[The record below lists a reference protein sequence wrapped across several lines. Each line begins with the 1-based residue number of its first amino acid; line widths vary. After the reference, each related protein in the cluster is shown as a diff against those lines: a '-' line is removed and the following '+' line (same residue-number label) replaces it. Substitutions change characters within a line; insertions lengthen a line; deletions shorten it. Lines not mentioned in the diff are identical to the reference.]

1 MHRTATHEENR
12 QPNIKQSAAQRL
24 HNRLRGQNLGRNR
37 LIELEHGAKSPVGKH
52 GDPEH
57 RHDVDELLDNDS
69 AVTTNGGGNYGVYA
83 GDGLIMLDVDEYDGS
98 LPEAVQSL
106 PDTFSVE
113 TAHGGQHRYYAVSDD
128 AAQALDGRFGAANPS
143 LSWGE
148 VRARK
153 QYVVGPGSQLDGC
166 SKDWCDECADP
177 HGGQYSVHHDEEI
190 ASLNT
195 ETLLELV
202 EDERSAD
209 ETESDTSAES
219 ESDEVD
225 ATTITSADR
234 SFEGDI
240 DERLQT
246 ALASDPTLE
255 QLWSGSYAAAGYGG
269 DRSHAEHVL
278 AGRLAFW
285 FDRDKD
291 VVRRLMNCADTEKWA
306 RRTDSSYR
314 DSILEAVD
322 TQTETYSP
330 SHAPPPSPSTLE
342 PPNFD
347 EDVDVSITREGAF
360 DRCRQML
367 KEALENGEQVLVE
380 ALPSVGKSRGIVD
393 AAAETE
399 VPVTILTQRHDLY
412 DQLGDW
418 CGDLRLRYQRLPS
431 FTEDCPTYC
440 GDHGEQIRE
449 TVRDWYDRGASAQQ
463 IHARAAEELGHDLP
477 CQQGSECPY
486 ASKWKFDPDGFDVLI
501 GHYRHAK
508 KTEVVEDRVVVF
520 DEFAE
525 DAFDTV
531 LDENLDRAVTRFLAD
546 SDLPLDSVTDLLEER
561 GDDSM
566 ANQIALRELRDAGIE
581 RHGNVVFD
589 DNSTHAAAPRAV
601 YTLLDASDVP
611 VDGWERSVLPDG
623 SIGVFDRGGQVVR
636 IREPP
641 ELEDAAGVI
650 ALDGTPTKLLWESTL
665 GVSLDHRRVL
675 NDAERRAYLRDEL
688 ELRSIQTTEYEH
700 PYSSGK
706 HVNKQKDRALLREVR
721 QQHDQKP
728 TLVSTRSAIRQY
740 ESPGVLS
747 EVADHAHYGDL
758 KGTNEFA
765 DTRLAVIC
773 GTRHFGDAYIKRE
786 AAIADEPINRDG
798 RGMEKTYG
806 EFGDQVLR
814 HMREHETLQA
824 IMRFGRDGDGAT
836 VYVNTA
842 AVPDWVPVTRVEGV
856 DEQSHADGMQDVI
869 VVLRTTEAPWSSDSI
884 AEQVSISRRQVRT
897 YLGRLSEWGHLTQE
911 RDGRQVRYTDVS
923 VDSINPHGLV
933 SLSPTD
939 N

>member
-1 MHRTATHEENR
+1 MHGATTREENR
-12 QPNIKQSAAQRL
+12 QSDIKQSAARRL
-24 HNRLRGQNLGRNR
+24 CNRLREQNLSRNR
-37 LIELEHGAKSPVGKH
+37 LIKLEHGAKSPVGKH
-52 GDPEH
+52 GNPEY
-57 RHDVDELLDNDS
+57 RNDVDELLDHDS

-98 LPEAVQSL
+98 LPEAIQSL
-106 PDTFSVE
+106 PDTYTVE
-113 TAHGGQHRYYAVSDD
+113 TAHGGQHRYHAVNDD
-128 AAQALDGRFGAANPS
+128 AAQALEDRFGAANPS
-143 LSWGE
+143 LTWGE
-148 VRARK
+148 VRARN

-202 EDERSAD
+202 EDERPAD

-234 SFEGDI
+234 SFGGDI
-240 DERLQT
+240 DERLES

-291 VVRRLMNCADTEKWA
+291 VVRRLMNRADTRKWTK
-306 RRTDSSYR
+306 RTDNSYR
-314 DSILEAVD
+314 DSIIEAVD
-322 TQTETYSP
+322 TQNETYSP
-330 SHAPPPSPSTLE
+330 SRASPPSPSTLE

-347 EDVDVSITREGAF
+347 EDVDFSITSEEAF
-360 DRCRQML
+360 NRCQQML
-367 KEALENGEQVLVE
+367 EDALENGERVLIE
-380 ALPSVGKSRGIVD
+380 ALPSVGKSRGIVE
-393 AAAETE
+393 AAAETG

-418 CGDLRLRYQRLPS
+418 CSELGLRYQRLPS
-431 FTEDCPTYC
+431 FTEDCPTYR
-440 GDHGEQIRE
+440 GDHGGQIQE

-463 IHARAAEELGHDLP
+463 IHAHAAEELGRDLP

-486 ASKWKFDPDGFDVLI
+486 ASKWKLDTDDYDVLI

-561 GDDSM
+561 GDDSTV
-566 ANQIALRELRDAGIE
+566 NQIALKKLRDAGIE
-581 RHGNVVFD
+581 RHGDAVFD

-601 YTLLDASDVP
+601 YTLLDASGVP
-611 VDGWERSVLPDG
+611 ADGWERSVLPDG
-623 SIGVFDRGGQVVR
+623 SIGVFDRGDQVVR

-641 ELEDAAGVI
+641 KLEDAAGVI
-650 ALDGTPTKLLWESTL
+650 ALDGTPTKPLWESAL

-675 NDAERRAYLRDEL
+675 TDAERRAYLSNEL
-688 ELRSIQTTEYEH
+688 ELRIIQTTEYEH
-700 PYSSGK
+700 PYSSGRY
-706 HVNKQKDRALLREVR
+706 VSEQKDRALLREVR
-721 QQHDQKP
+721 QHHGQKP
-728 TLVSTRSAIRQY
+728 TLVSTQSAIRQY
-740 ESPGVLS
+740 EEHGVLS
-747 EVADHAHYGDL
+747 EVTDHAHYGDL

-773 GTRHFGDAYIKRE
+773 GTRHFGDAYIRRE
-786 AAIADEPINRDG
+786 AAIADEPIDRDG

-806 EFGDQVLR
+806 EFGDQILR
-814 HMREHETLQA
+814 HMREHEALQA

-842 AVPDWVPVTRVEGV
+842 AIPDWVPLPCVEGV
-856 DEQSHADGMQDVI
+856 ERPHADGMQEVI
-869 VVLRTTEAPWSSDSI
+869 TVLRTTDGPWTSDSI

-897 YLGRLSEWGHLTQE
+897 YLKRLCEWGHLNQE
-911 RDGRQVRYTDVS
+911 RDGRQVRYTDVN
-923 VDSINPHGLV
+923 VDSINPYGLV
-933 SLSPTD
+933 SLPPTD